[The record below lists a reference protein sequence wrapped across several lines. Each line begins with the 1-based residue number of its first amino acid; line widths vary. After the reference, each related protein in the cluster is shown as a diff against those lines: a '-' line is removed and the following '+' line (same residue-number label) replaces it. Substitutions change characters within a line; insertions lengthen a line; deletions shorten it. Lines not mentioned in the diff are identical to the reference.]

1 MPLLERSKLY
11 KDVWS
16 RPCTKIAA
24 ELGISSSALKRICTE
39 MDIPTPVAGYW
50 TRVQCGKKVSK
61 DPLPKA
67 RKETKLT
74 WDVDLENSK
83 RQKTERVRK
92 EKEEQEAVE
101 LVEAMDLPTIT
112 IAQDLENLH
121 PLVKATRAQLRE
133 EWSNQPWDQRN
144 KDRKHFNARV
154 FNDSLDR
161 ALLFL
166 NAFARG
172 VEALGLNFRCD
183 LDDPEARKPRREY
196 GYHQEQRVSPVCWVE
211 ASGEKVSF
219 VLKEKKKRVMITDP
233 DEKKRLWGRSYEDV
247 PSAVF
252 EFSID
257 AGWGFNRTST
267 WKDGKIQRIESQL
280 SQIVST
286 IPLAGEF
293 LMQQRLR
300 REEEERQRKQ
310 LEELSYRMDAVQRKE
325 KEAVEILEAQ
335 SMTHRRAKDLK
346 AYIEAARELY
356 LKEHGQPPEE
366 NSPADLWLR
375 WAEVRLRHLEP
386 LGEGFRPWNGQA
398 FRRVPGLFPES

>member
-1 MPLLERSKLY
+1 MPTLERSKLY

-67 RKETKLT
+67 KKETKLT

-101 LVEAMDLPTIT
+101 MVEAMALPMIT
-112 IAQDLENLH
+112 IAADLEHLH

-133 EWSNQPWDQRN
+133 EWSNKPWDQRN
-144 KDRKHFNARV
+144 RERRHFNARV
-154 FNDSLDR
+154 FKDSLDR

-166 NAFARG
+166 DAFARG
-172 VEALGLNFRCD
+172 VEALGLKFRCD
-183 LDDPEARKPRREY
+183 QDNPSARKPSRSY
-196 GYHQEQRVSPVCWVE
+196 GYYRDEQPSPVCWVE

-219 VLKEKKKRVMITDP
+219 WLSEKKKRVMITDP
-233 DEKKRLWGRSYEDV
+233 EEKKRLWGRSYEDM
-247 PSAVF
+247 PSGVF
-252 EFSID
+252 EFSINT
-257 AGWGFNRTST
+257 GWGFGRTSS
-267 WKDGKIQRIESQL
+267 WKDGKIQRIESKL
-280 SQIVST
+280 DQIVAT

-293 LMQQRLR
+293 LMQERIR
-300 REEEERQRKQ
+300 REAEERRRKH
-310 LEELSYRMDAVQRKE
+310 LEELRYRMDAIKRKE
-325 KEAVEILEAQ
+325 EEAVEVLLNH
-335 SMTHRRAKDLK
+335 SKNHRRAKELRDF
-346 AYIEAARELY
+346 IESARALY
-356 LKEHGQPPEE
+356 LRDHGQAPEE
-366 NSPADLWLR
+366 NSPAELWFR
-375 WAEVRLRHLEP
+375 WAEQHAAAIDP
-386 LGEGFRPWNGQA
+386 LGEGFRPWNGRA
-398 FRRVPGLFPES
+398 FRQIPGFFPET

>member
-1 MPLLERSKLY
+1 MPTLERTKLY

-16 RPCTKIAA
+16 KPCTKIAA
-24 ELGISSSALKRICTE
+24 GLGISSSALKRICTE

-50 TRVQCGKKVSK
+50 TRVQCGKPVTK

-67 RKETKLT
+67 RKETRLT
-74 WDVDLENSK
+74 WDVILENSK
-83 RQKTERVRK
+83 RQKTVRVRK

-101 LVEAMDLPTIT
+101 MVETMDLPTIT

-133 EWSNQPWDQRN
+133 EWSNKPWDQRS

-172 VEALGLNFRCD
+172 VEGLGLKFRCD
-183 LDDPEARKPRREY
+183 LDDPESRKPKREY
-196 GYHQEQRVSPVCWVE
+196 GYHQEQRASPVCWVE
-211 ASGEKVSF
+211 ASGEKVTF

-233 DEKKRLWGRSYEDV
+233 NEKKRLWGRSYEDV
-247 PSAVF
+247 PSGVF

-280 SQIVST
+280 GQIVAT

-293 LMQQRLR
+293 LKQERIR

-310 LEELSYRMDAVQRKE
+310 LEELRYRMDAVQRKE
-325 KEAVEILEAQ
+325 KEAVQILEAQ

-346 AYIEAARELY
+346 AYIEAARDLY

-366 NSPADLWLR
+366 NSAADLWFR

>member
-1 MPLLERSKLY
+1 MFLLERTKLY

-39 MDIPTPVAGYW
+39 MDIPTPVAGHW

-67 RKETKLT
+67 KKETKLT

-92 EKEEQEAVE
+92 EKEEKEAVAM
-101 LVEAMDLPTIT
+101 VEALDLPKIT
-112 IAQDLENLH
+112 IAADLEHLH

-133 EWSNQPWDQRN
+133 EWSNKPWDQRN
-144 KDRKHFNARV
+144 QERRHFNARV
-154 FNDSLDR
+154 FKDSLDR

-166 NAFARG
+166 DAFARG
-172 VEALGLNFRCD
+172 VEAFGLKFRCD
-183 LDDPEARKPRREY
+183 LDNSPARKPARSY
-196 GYHQEQRVSPVCWVE
+196 GYYRDEQPSPVCWVE

-219 VLKEKKKRVMITDP
+219 VLKEKKKRIMFD
-233 DEKKRLWGRSYEDV
+233 DAAERKRNWQSTYEDV
-247 PSAVF
+247 PSGVF

-257 AGWGFNRTST
+257 AGWGFRRTSS

-280 SQIVST
+280 DQIVAT

-293 LMQQRLR
+293 LMQQRIR
-300 REEEERQRKQ
+300 REEEERRRKQ
-310 LEELSYRMDAVQRKE
+310 LEELRYRMDAIKRKE
-325 KEAVEILEAQ
+325 EEALDVLLNH
-335 SMTHRRAKDLK
+335 SKNHRRARELRDF
-346 AYIEAARELY
+346 IEAARALY
-356 LKEHGQPPEE
+356 LRDHGQVPEE
-366 NSPADLWLR
+366 DSPAGLWLK
-375 WAEVRLRHLEP
+375 WAEQRAALIDP
-386 LGEGFRPWNGQA
+386 LGEDFRPWNGRA
-398 FRRVPGLFPES
+398 FSQIPGLFPET